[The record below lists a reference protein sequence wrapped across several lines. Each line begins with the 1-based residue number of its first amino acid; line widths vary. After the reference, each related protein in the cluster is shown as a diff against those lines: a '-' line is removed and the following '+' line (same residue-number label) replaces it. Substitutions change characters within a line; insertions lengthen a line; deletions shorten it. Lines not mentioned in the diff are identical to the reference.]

1 MRDYTDMMNMA
12 PADLVRHALECAK
25 VGIISVALVE
35 ALAVQL
41 DDAMAVQQ
49 DTEALCEKLHQANA
63 GLQVDLDEA
72 LDARDEWQGLAE
84 QLNGVVKEWNR

>member
-1 MRDYTDMMNMA
+1 MRDYTDMMNMP
-12 PADLVRHALECAK
+12 PAELVRHALERAK
-25 VGIISVALVE
+25 VGIISIALVE

-41 DDAMAVQQ
+41 R
-49 DTEALCEKLHQANA
+49 DTDELCEKLHQTNA
-63 GLQVDLDEA
+63 ELQVDLDEA

>member
-1 MRDYTDMMNMA
+1 MRDYTDMMNMV
-12 PADLVRHALECAK
+12 PAELVRHALECAK
-25 VGIISVALVE
+25 VGVLSIALVE

-41 DDAMAVQQ
+41 R
-49 DTEALCEKLHQANA
+49 DTDELCEKLHQTNA

>member
-25 VGIISVALVE
+25 VGVLSIALVE

-41 DDAMAVQQ
+41 DAEAAEATQAARLREELEE
-49 DTEALCEKLHQANA
+49 TEQRATMWQEECRALQRQMDRTY
-63 GLQVDLDEA
+63 G
-72 LDARDEWQGLAE
+72 
-84 QLNGVVKEWNR
+84 

>member
-1 MRDYTDMMNMA
+1 MRDYTDMMNMP
-12 PADLVRHALECAK
+12 PAELVRHALECAK
-25 VGIISVALVE
+25 FGILSIALVE

-41 DDAMAVQQ
+41 K
-49 DTEALCEKLHQANA
+49 DTDELCEKLHQTNA

-84 QLNGVVKEWNR
+84 QLNGVVKEWSR

>member
-1 MRDYTDMMNMA
+1 MRDYTDMLNMV

-25 VGIISVALVE
+25 VGIISIALVE

-41 DDAMAVQQ
+41 R
-49 DTEALCEKLHQANA
+49 DTDEFCEKLHHANA

-72 LDARDEWQGLAE
+72 LDARDEWKSRAE
-84 QLNGVVKEWNR
+84 QLDGVVKEWNR